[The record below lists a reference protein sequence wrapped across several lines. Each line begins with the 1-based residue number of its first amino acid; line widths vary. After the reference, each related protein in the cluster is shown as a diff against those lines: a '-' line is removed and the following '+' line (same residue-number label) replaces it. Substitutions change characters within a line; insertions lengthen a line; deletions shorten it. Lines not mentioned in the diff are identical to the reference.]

1 MQFWKQN
8 AGYAFKEKIAKPSA
22 IIFTKLHE
30 YYSQTSGNP
39 MAYTC
44 GCTLHATPFVLV
56 VGVSVVV
63 AVEAVLPAVELAGMV
78 LLHELQ

>member
-1 MQFWKQN
+1 
-8 AGYAFKEKIAKPSA
+8 
-22 IIFTKLHE
+22 
-30 YYSQTSGNP
+30 